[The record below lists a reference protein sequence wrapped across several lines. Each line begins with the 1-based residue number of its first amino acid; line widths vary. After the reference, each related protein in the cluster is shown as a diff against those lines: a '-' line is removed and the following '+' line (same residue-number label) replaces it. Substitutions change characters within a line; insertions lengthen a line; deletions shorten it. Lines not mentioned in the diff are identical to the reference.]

1 MVLSLCGV
9 VALILKGN
17 PGPVTLLKGSRRSHL
32 GTTDMVKKKVVAPTL
47 YVHQAAAVVHRN
59 ISTTADGRRLRND
72 TNLVNL
78 PPVPISR
85 PERFIPLLEPIQNA
99 PYAFD
104 DAHIPINPENPDDL
118 TGVKVKVTA
127 SKRYQNS
134 VCVS

>member
-1 MVLSLCGV
+1 LCGV

-17 PGPVTLLKGSRRSHL
+17 PGPVTSLKVSRRSHL
-32 GTTDMVKKKVVAPTL
+32 ETTGMVKKKVVTPTL
-47 YVHQAAAVVHRN
+47 YVHRPPAVIHRN

-78 PPVPISR
+78 PPVPTSL
-85 PERFIPLLEPIQNA
+85 PERFIPLLDPIQNA

-118 TGVKVKVTA
+118 ASVKVQVTA
-127 SKRYQNS
+127 RSKHYQNS
-134 VCVS
+134 VRVS